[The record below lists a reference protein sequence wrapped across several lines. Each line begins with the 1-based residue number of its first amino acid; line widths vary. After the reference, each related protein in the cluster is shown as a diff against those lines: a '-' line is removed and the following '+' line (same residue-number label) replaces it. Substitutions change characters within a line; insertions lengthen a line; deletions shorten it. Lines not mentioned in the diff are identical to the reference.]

1 MTATAVEWKR
11 RTSDRVAGQ
20 GPPDWYEAGLA
31 HIWLPYAQMKTT
43 RPPLPVART
52 QGCRIVLSDGREL
65 IDGIASWW
73 TACHGY
79 NHPHIRAAVERQLGL
94 MPHVMFGGLVHEP
107 ALTLAR
113 RLAALLPGDLERVF
127 FSESGSVAVEIAMK
141 MAVQLWLNRG
151 IAGRTRFVAFR
162 GGYHGDTTG
171 AMAVCDPDS
180 GMHALFA
187 GLLPE
192 HFIVDLPRDEAS
204 EAALAELLDRHAGE
218 IAGILVEPLV
228 QGAGGMR
235 FHDVAVLR
243 ALRAAADRYDLL
255 LILDEIFTGFGRT
268 GSLFACEAAAV
279 VPDIITLSKAL
290 TGGTLPLAATVAT
303 PKVFDAFW
311 SEDPARALMHGPTY
325 MGNAL
330 ACAAANASL
339 DLFEAEP
346 RLREIAAISQALAQ
360 GLAPC
365 RGMPGVKDVRVQGA
379 IGVVE
384 LERIENLDAMRAR
397 FAAEGVF
404 IRPFGNTVYL
414 TPAFT
419 ISPDELATLTS
430 AVVKVVGE
438 R

>member
-1 MTATAVEWKR
+1 MTASAVEWKHR
-11 RTSDRVAGQ
+11 PSGKIAGE
-20 GPPDWYEAGLA
+20 PPDWYGAGLA
-31 HIWLPYAQMKTT
+31 HVWLPYAQMRTA

-52 QGCRIVLSDGREL
+52 QGCRIVLTDGREL

-79 NHPHIRAAVERQLGL
+79 NHPHIRAAVERQLGV
-94 MPHVMFGGLVHEP
+94 MPHVMFGGLAHEP

-113 RLAALLPGDLERVF
+113 RLAALLPGDLDRVF
-127 FSESGSVAVEIAMK
+127 FSESGSVAIEIAMK
-141 MAVQLWLNRG
+141 MAVQFWLNRG
-151 IAGRTRFVAFR
+151 SAGRTRFVAFK

-192 HFIVDLPRDEAS
+192 HFIVDLPRDEESA
-204 EAALAELLDRHAGE
+204 AALDRLLDRHAGE

-235 FHDVAVLR
+235 FHDAAVLR
-243 ALRAAADRYDLL
+243 TLRAAADRYDLL
-255 LILDEIFTGFGRT
+255 LIFDEIFTGFGRT
-268 GSLFACEAAAV
+268 GSLFACTAAGV
-279 VPDIITLSKAL
+279 VPDVITLSKAL

-303 PKVFDAFW
+303 RRVFEAFW

-339 DLFEAEP
+339 DLFAQEP
-346 RLREIAAISQALAQ
+346 RLREIADISVAMAQ

-365 RGMPGVKDVRVQGA
+365 RGMPGVKDVRVRGA

-384 LERIENLDAMRAR
+384 LERIDSLDAMRAR
-397 FAAEGVF
+397 FADMGVF
-404 IRPFGNTVYL
+404 IRPFGSTVYL

-419 ISPDELATLTS
+419 ISPDELATLTR
-430 AVVKVVGE
+430 AVVQVVGE
-438 R
+438 L